1 MYEQKPVMRGYMLKT
16 SICDEVGFPPK
27 ETLRTGTPEIGPE
40 PNPEYPTATQ
50 LLDELFHSIETLE
63 METSA
68 LYAQIDR
75 ALAEVT
81 ETQIEPRPGPRI
93 SNSNLTYR
101 IARAADLIDEITNRV
116 NLIRRRVTI

>member
-1 MYEQKPVMRGYMLKT
+1 MYEQKPVMRGYIHKT
-16 SICDEVGFPPK
+16 AICDEVGFTPK
-27 ETLRTGTPEIGPE
+27 QTLRTDTTEIGPE

-50 LLDELFHSIETLE
+50 LLDELFLSIETLE

-68 LYAQIDR
+68 LFSQLER
-75 ALAEVT
+75 ALSEVT

-101 IARAADLIDEITNRV
+101 IAHAADLIDEITNRI